1 MIPGS
6 SNDPDKINEWSMM
19 NTYSKD
25 STQDYTY
32 GLDWTGP
39 PPTDDTILIL
49 DDTDPSGLKIK
60 HKKINRR
67 QKDMNKKGDKK
78 QYVIWSDLI
87 IKKMITRKQLHIGDR
102 LKIKVPA
109 IGPSNDMMTE
119 SEIVVTKIDFNGN
132 IEYAILPSIH
142 NNTQAQDQ
150 KIDIAATRS
159 SMLSVETMLKTV
171 TCIMTY
177 HKPTK
182 HYIKITDTGTVLSYG
197 PSNKSETVNIGKI
210 DLLSKEISREEQIA
224 VLIESKFGTS
234 DVEVVVKTSIDVKEY
249 DPGSVEVSKAMIN
262 RLEESLDHPLNRKIK
277 NMVYLYGAS
286 GVGKTTIATEYAKS
300 TGREYVKI
308 VITSQTTVDDIDGYF
323 SIVDHVYHRSLVRE
337 AVEHGKVLILDEL
350 DAGNPNTM
358 LALNKL
364 TDDEIQFPDK
374 LVKPHPDFRVIAT
387 GNTLEFSEEYSA
399 RNKQDMAMLARFEKI
414 EYKFGESDMIQ
425 RFGADNI
432 ETIKEMI
439 SNISNIKNAVGYH
452 VSSIHDLNPREIQR
466 IAVRNMI
473 KRGVKD
479 EKDNQ

>member
-1 MIPGS
+1 MS
-6 SNDPDKINEWSMM
+6 
-19 NTYSKD
+19 
-25 STQDYTY
+25 
-32 GLDWTGP
+32 
-39 PPTDDTILIL
+39 
-49 DDTDPSGLKIK
+49 
-60 HKKINRR
+60 
-67 QKDMNKKGDKK
+67 KKGDRK
-78 QYVIWSDLI
+78 QFVIWSDLI
-87 IKKMITRKQLHIGDR
+87 IKKIITRKQLHISDR
-102 LKIKVPA
+102 LKIKIPA
-109 IGPSNDMMTE
+109 QTATFSDMLE
-119 SEIVVTKIDFNGN
+119 SEIVVTKINFNGD
-132 IEYAILPSIH
+132 IEYEMIQSIRSGAQ
-142 NNTQAQDQ
+142 TQDQ

-159 SMLSVETMLKTV
+159 SIMNVETMLKAV
-171 TCIMTY
+171 VCIMTY
-177 HKPTK
+177 HKPAK
-182 HYIKITDTGTVLSYG
+182 HYIKITETGTVLSYG
-197 PSNKSETVNIGKI
+197 PGDKNETINIGKV
-210 DLLSKEISREEQIA
+210 DLLPKEISREEQIA
-224 VLIESKFGTS
+224 TLIESKFGTS
-234 DVEVVVKTSIDVKEY
+234 DVEIVIKTSIDVKEY
-249 DPGSVEVSKAMIN
+249 DPGNIEVSKAMIS
-262 RLEESLDHPLNRKIK
+262 RLKESLDHPLNRKIK

-323 SIVDHVYHRSLVRE
+323 SIVDHVYHGSLVRE

-414 EYKFGESDMIQ
+414 EYKFTEGDMVQ

-432 ETIKEMI
+432 EIIKEMI

-473 KRGVKD
+473 KRGTKN
-479 EKDNQ
+479 EKDDQ